1 MSAQAI
7 EAVLTRAMSDTTFA
21 DMLFA
26 NPDAA
31 LAGFDLTAEEIA
43 KIKSIS
49 RAEFENA
56 LPGQEDPTAKN

>member
-1 MSAQAI
+1 MSAQAVKLVSPG
-7 EAVLTRAMSDTTFA
+7 EMSDTTFA

-31 LAGFDLTAEEIA
+31 LAGFDLTAEETA